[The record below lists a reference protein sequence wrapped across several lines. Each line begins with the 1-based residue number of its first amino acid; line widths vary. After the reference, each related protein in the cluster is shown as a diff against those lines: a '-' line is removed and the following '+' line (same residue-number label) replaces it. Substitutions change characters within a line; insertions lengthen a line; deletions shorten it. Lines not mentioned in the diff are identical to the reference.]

1 MGFLTS
7 LLEWFVA
14 FVAGFLGHVV
24 AHDFCEVT
32 PMISEKIIEAAASQ
46 LPVSIRDR
54 YLDEWRADLWDQ
66 PGTIA
71 KLEWAFGCFWSAR
84 RLRLQDARAS
94 WNRMSMGFTFENG
107 ETVRLDIATLTW
119 LRSTLK
125 LATLTAWLPLPLRI
139 KLLHGVTLA
148 SAVVAT
154 KRYGAV
160 PDQQRLQQLLLV
172 LSRSSNKNVQ
182 LRLYIDGIAAK
193 EALGDL
199 WCDDPMGPSQK
210 ALDIISELKK
220 GRKQ

>member
-32 PMISEKIIEAAASQ
+32 PMISEKVIEAAASQ

-71 KLEWAFGCFWSAR
+71 KLKWAFGCFWSAR
-84 RLRLQDARAS
+84 RLRLQDACATR
-94 WNRMSMGFTFENG
+94 NRMSVGFTFENG
-107 ETVRLDIATLTW
+107 ETVRLDIATLKW
-119 LRSTLK
+119 MGSTLK
-125 LATLTAWLPLPLRI
+125 LITLCAWLPMPLRI
-139 KLLHGVTLA
+139 KLLQGVTLV
-148 SAVVAT
+148 SAVETT

-160 PDQQRLQQLLLV
+160 PDQQRLRQLLLA
-172 LSRSSNKNVQ
+172 LSRGSNHVQ
-182 LRLYIDGIAAK
+182 VGLYIDGIAAK
-193 EALGDL
+193 EVLGDL
-199 WCDDPMGPSQK
+199 WSDDPMGPSQK
-210 ALDIISELKK
+210 ALDLISELKK